1 MDTNKRPDTM
11 ARITT
16 KELADAFI
24 AEQIEAVRAQVGD
37 KKVLLALSGGVDSS
51 VVAALLIKA
60 IGKQLVCVHVNHGL
74 MRKGES
80 EQVIEVFRNQLDA
93 NLIYIDATD
102 RFLNKLE
109 GVSEPEKKRKIIGG
123 EFIVVFDE
131 EARKLDDIDFLAQ
144 GTIYPD
150 ILESDGVKAHHNV
163 GGLPE
168 DMKFELVEPVKLLY
182 KDEVRVVGK
191 ALGLPEEMVE
201 RQPFPGPG
209 LGVRC
214 LGAITRDRLNA
225 LREADAILREEFD
238 ICGLSKKVWQ
248 YFIAVP
254 DMKSVGVRDDKRYEG
269 WPAIIR
275 AVNTTDAMSAT
286 IEEIPYEVLHKITN
300 RITTEVEGVN
310 RVLLDL
316 TPKPIGTIEWE

>member
-1 MDTNKRPDTM
+1 MDSNKRPDTM
-11 ARITT
+11 ERITT
-16 KELADAFI
+16 KELANAFI
-24 AEQIEAVRAQVGD
+24 EEQVELVKKQVGD

-80 EQVIEVFRNQLDA
+80 EQVIEVFEKGLDA

-102 RFLNKLE
+102 RFLDKLKD
-109 GVSEPEKKRKIIGG
+109 VAEPEAKRKIIGA
-123 EFIVVFDE
+123 EFIEVFNE
-131 EARKLDDIDFLAQ
+131 EAKKLTDVKFLAQ

-168 DMKFELVEPVKLLY
+168 EMELELVEPVKLLY
-182 KDEVRVVGK
+182 KDEVREVGR
-191 ALGLPEEMVE
+191 ALGLPDEMVD

-214 LGAITRDRLNA
+214 LGAITRDRLHA

-254 DMKSVGVRDDKRYEG
+254 DFKSVGVKDDKRYEG

-275 AVNTTDAMSAT
+275 AVNTKDAMSAT

-300 RITTEVEGVN
+300 RITNEVEGIN
-310 RVLLDL
+310 RVCLDL